1 MMTRAALAI
10 IIITLLIYAVSF
22 SQPEENRLTLA
33 DILIRADSVSN
44 LNDSLLAQ
52 TKYSYESFSTFNRVD
67 SDGNIKKSDTTIAM
81 VTKLGDEELSR
92 EVIYS
97 SNADKE
103 KRMKRQE
110 RKISFSPDNPDY
122 NFPLTDFDVS
132 SYKIAIVPRAS
143 PPDEGDYQGTIEIDR
158 RSFFVK
164 RIDLEVPNPEDALK
178 EFAIDMNFKP
188 LEGGL
193 VVPTDM
199 RMREFAKALLGIV
212 KVRFTGEI
220 RFAEYQI
227 LE

>member
-1 MMTRAALAI
+1 MTKVGLI
-10 IIITLLIYAVSF
+10 ILIIMLLIWGVSF
-22 SQPEENRLTLA
+22 SQSNGDRLSLQN
-33 DILIRADSVSN
+33 ILLKADSVSN

-52 TKYSYESFSTFNRVD
+52 TKYSYKSFSIFNRVD
-67 SDGNIKKSDTTIAM
+67 SDGKVKKSDTTIAI

-92 EVIYS
+92 QIIYS
-97 SNADKE
+97 SNADE
-103 KRMKRQE
+103 GRRIRRQE

-122 NFPLTDFDVS
+122 NFSLTDFDES

-143 PPDEGDYQGTIEIDR
+143 PPEEDDYEGTIEIDR

-164 RIDLEVPNPEDALK
+164 RFDLEVPNPEGALK

-199 RMREFAKALLGIV
+199 RMRGFVKALLGIV

-220 RFAEYQI
+220 RFTEYQI